1 MKYEPFH
8 YSSLKELKAKFD
20 EYSLPFYAQENTD
33 ILFEK
38 VKTGSWE
45 LKNRFVIQP
54 MEGCDGTAA
63 GEPGELTKRRYHR
76 FAESGAALIWMEAV
90 SVAAEG
96 RANPRQLYI
105 CGKTADSFKRLTES
119 VKEICMKQNGFEPMV
134 ILQATHSGRQSKPGG
149 SPAPVIAY
157 HNPVF
162 EKEHLLNHDC
172 IISDDALKK
181 LEERFGYA
189 AHLAQMAGFDGVD
202 IKCCHGYLANELLS
216 AFSRPGAYGG
226 SFENRTRFIR
236 NCIANANA
244 AVTGNFMVTSRLG
257 VYDGFP
263 YPYGFGVKEG
273 EGTKVCADEAVQL
286 VGILHNQLGVNI
298 INITAG
304 NPYINPHVNRPYDSG
319 GYIPDE
325 HPFVGVSRIIAC
337 AGQIQKAY
345 PKMAVVSSGYSYLR
359 HLAPFAAAGA
369 IENGLCT
376 MAGFGRTA
384 FAYPQFIADLK
395 KNRKMD
401 PKKCC
406 ITCSK
411 CTQLMRMGTVS
422 GCVVRDR
429 EVYLKLYQE
438 ACSVEK

>member
-189 AHLAQMAGFDGVD
+189 VHLAQMAGFDGVD

-226 SFENRTRFIR
+226 SFENRFRLIGQLHKMGANIDFVSNRARIIGVTKLHGANVVAWDLRSGAGLVVAAAMADGKTRIEQENLIER
-236 NCIANANA
+236 
-244 AVTGNFMVTSRLG
+244 
-257 VYDGFP
+257 
-263 YPYGFGVKEG
+263 
-273 EGTKVCADEAVQL
+273 
-286 VGILHNQLGVNI
+286 
-298 INITAG
+298 
-304 NPYINPHVNRPYDSG
+304 
-319 GYIPDE
+319 GYE
-325 HPFVGVSRIIAC
+325 NLVSR
-337 AGQIQKAY
+337 
-345 PKMAVVSSGYSYLR
+345 VSEIGIR
-359 HLAPFAAAGA
+359 A
-369 IENGLCT
+369 
-376 MAGFGRTA
+376 
-384 FAYPQFIADLK
+384 
-395 KNRKMD
+395 
-401 PKKCC
+401 KKC
-406 ITCSK
+406 
-411 CTQLMRMGTVS
+411 L
-422 GCVVRDR
+422 
-429 EVYLKLYQE
+429 
-438 ACSVEK
+438 